1 MQLRKNSVSS
11 LSLILRCGAAGLLA
25 VWGGDSGWVCGAF
38 LESAV
43 WVERR
48 RGAEV
53 HGADPGSRDW
63 DGLFYCAVLWIG
75 CGKIHE
81 SGSNERGSGSAGSA
95 VVECVCICEEQSA
108 GAGGS
113 ERDGLDRLL
122 PGSPGGS
129 GMQTAKPR
137 DQLLGL
143 QHVRQS
149 ADVVQPERPC
159 LRMGP
164 IQRNACRFDFF
175 FEWRGL
181 RRQSAVGNDHIFE
194 WWF

>member
-81 SGSNERGSGSAGSA
+81 SGCAYDRIRSGGPAKLEPVQLRS
-95 VVECVCICEEQSA
+95 EQA
-108 GAGGS
+108 D
-113 ERDGLDRLL
+113 ERDRSDRPPYRGLHVGRLL
-122 PGSPGGS
+122 SLWCKWRRS
-129 GMQTAKPR
+129 HHRRSRT
-137 DQLLGL
+137 DDF
-143 QHVRQS
+143 QHIGTRQ
-149 ADVVQPERPC
+149 
-159 LRMGP
+159 
-164 IQRNACRFDFF
+164 
-175 FEWRGL
+175 
-181 RRQSAVGNDHIFE
+181 
-194 WWF
+194 